1 MFNTTATAKIVY
13 NAKLETYRVL
23 VAFNTKH
30 VTVQNAVYKSGDL
43 TVFVDSSAT
52 SINHALQSAM
62 RDLRISAIHH
72 LQFSPQ
78 ALVHLC
84 PVNTNS
90 IYMQE

>member
-1 MFNTTATAKIVY
+1 MFNTTATAKIIY
-13 NAKLETYRVL
+13 NAKLNTYRLL

-62 RDLRISAIHH
+62 RDLRISAIQH
-72 LQFSPQ
+72 LQFTNP
-78 ALVHLC
+78 ALANLC
-84 PVNTNS
+84 AININS